1 MQKRKLS
8 NSLVN
13 PIGLGCM
20 NLSHAY
26 GVPPSVET
34 GREILLKALDL
45 GVDHLDTAALYGF
58 GKNEELVGETL
69 KPYRNKFFLASK
81 CGMQGI
87 DGVRVIDGRPET
99 IKKTLE
105 DSLRRLQTDV
115 IDLYY
120 LHRLD
125 IKGGVPI
132 EDSVGAMADLVKEGK
147 IKAIGLSEMSADT
160 IKRGHAIHPI
170 AAIQTEYSLWTRN
183 AEIAVLKTC
192 QEIGAAFVAFSP
204 VARGF
209 LANGVRTNEFAP
221 KDIRAGMPR
230 FQEPHFSNNLKLL
243 DEFVKLAN
251 EAHIK
256 PAQLSLAWCLAQ
268 GEHIHVIPGTTS
280 LAHLE
285 ENMATTEVSPEI
297 IARADAIINRNTV
310 SGPRYPAGTQ
320 IEIDTEEF

>member
-45 GVDHLDTAALYGF
+45 GVDHFDTAALYGF

-132 EDSVGAMADLVKEGK
+132 EDSVGAMSDLVNEGK
-147 IKAIGLSEMSADT
+147 IKAIGLSEMSAQT

-170 AAIQTEYSLWTRN
+170 AAVQTEYSLWTRN

-243 DEFVKLAN
+243 EEFIKLAN

-280 LAHLE
+280 PAHLE
-285 ENMATTEVSPEI
+285 ENMATTEVSADI
-297 IARADAIINRNTV
+297 IARADAIINRSTV